1 MGNVVS
7 YHGNE
12 RIVEIGKL
20 GRGWK
25 VYVHKEYIDA
35 VYYGGRNSM
44 EHHLRPGTFISSA
57 ITARE
62 LRAIIKEQGAA

>member
-1 MGNVVS
+1 MANIIS
-7 YHGNE
+7 YHGST
-12 RIVEIGKL
+12 RIIEIGRP

-35 VYYGGRNSM
+35 VYYGKQNPK
-44 EHHLRPGTFISSA
+44 EYHLRPGTFISSA

-62 LRAIIKEQGAA
+62 LRAIIRGQA